1 MFSLNFVLSL
11 VALFCLLGM
20 TLGDL
25 LTDPF
30 LLLQY
35 CEDEIA
41 GSSPGDEK
49 SDDEDG
55 NAERLVSNGN

>member
-1 MFSLNFVLSL
+1 M

-35 CEDEIA
+35 CEDEVA